1 MAGPPGHVRF
11 ACMWF
16 PFLLALGGVALLYLF
31 SGLRQI
37 NQWEIAL
44 RFTLGRLA
52 GQVNPGLTMFFPG
65 FQELKRIDTRMKN
78 RDLLRQMVITRDN
91 VTTMI
96 DAVVY
101 YRVVDPEKATLAV
114 ENYEAAVK
122 DRAKVVLRDVVGET
136 RLDELLAHREEVA
149 AKVRAHVETAVSAWG
164 LHVEMIGL
172 QDVQLPPQM
181 QEVLAKVAIA
191 ERDRKYVVIKSEADV
206 ESAKNFAEAA
216 VILSRSPGAMELRR
230 FEALANLSQGG
241 NTKVIF
247 DLAKPFDDVRHTA
260 AAIAEAATAEVGKGR
275 IEATK
280 AAPAAGPAPIQIH
293 GPAYTQSEAQREA
306 AAVVEAEAVL
316 EAQKAARRGRM
327 GGG

>member
-1 MAGPPGHVRF
+1 MEPLSIILG
-11 ACMWF
+11 
-16 PFLLALGGVALLYLF
+16 LAAAMYLF

-37 NQWEIAL
+37 NQWEVAL
-44 RFTLGRLA
+44 RFTLGKLSGR
-52 GQVNPGLTMFFPG
+52 VEPGLTLFLPG
-65 FQELKRIDTRMKN
+65 FQNLKRIDTRTKN

-96 DAVVY
+96 DTVLY

-114 ENYEAAVK
+114 ENYEAAIK

-149 AKVRAHVETAVSAWG
+149 AKVRSQVEETVAQWG
-164 LHVEMIGL
+164 LNVELIGL

-191 ERDRKYVVIKSEADV
+191 ERDRKYVIIKSEADV

-216 VILSRSPGAMELRR
+216 GILSKSPGAMELRR
-230 FEALANLSQGG
+230 FEALANLSQG

-247 DLAKPFDDVRHTA
+247 DLAKPFDNVHTA
-260 AAIAEAATAEVGKGR
+260 AAMAEAAMTEPAKLRVDDKQPNALRTASQY
-275 IEATK
+275 EA
-280 AAPAAGPAPIQIH
+280 
-293 GPAYTQSEAQREA
+293 EAIA
-306 AAVVEAEAVL
+306 EAEAV
-316 EAQKAARRGRM
+316 AQAQNYNVTTRKM
-327 GGG
+327 

>member
-1 MAGPPGHVRF
+1 MDPLLLVFG
-11 ACMWF
+11 
-16 PFLLALGGVALLYLF
+16 FLLLAYLLA
-31 SGLRQI
+31 GIRQI
-37 NQWEIAL
+37 NQWEVAL
-44 RFTLGRLA
+44 RFTLGKLSGRV
-52 GQVNPGLTMFFPG
+52 QPGLTLFLPG
-65 FQELKRIDTRMKN
+65 FQTLRKIDTRTKN

-91 VTTMI
+91 VTTMV
-96 DAVVY
+96 DTVLY

-149 AKVRAHVETAVSAWG
+149 AKVRAQVETTVSQWG
-164 LHVEMIGL
+164 LHVELIGL

-216 VILSRSPGAMELRR
+216 AILSKSPGAMELRR
-230 FEALANLSQGG
+230 FEALANLSQG

-247 DLAKPFDDVRHTA
+247 DLAKPYDDVRHTA
-260 AAIAEAATAEVGKGR
+260 AAMAEAATTNEQQRMRVDNPGAGALR
-275 IEATK
+275 T
-280 AAPAAGPAPIQIH
+280 AAQH
-293 GPAYTQSEAQREA
+293 
-306 AAVVEAEAVL
+306 EAEAIA
-316 EAQKAARRGRM
+316 EAEAELQARKFMAAGRKI
-327 GGG
+327 

>member
-1 MAGPPGHVRF
+1 ML
-11 ACMWF
+11 
-16 PFLLALGGVALLYLF
+16 PFLAVLCVLSLVYLL

-37 NQWEIAL
+37 NQWEVAL
-44 RFTLGRLA
+44 RFTLGKLSGR
-52 GQVNPGLTMFFPG
+52 VSPGLTMYLPG
-65 FQELKRIDTRMKN
+65 LQELRRIDTRMKN

-96 DAVVY
+96 DAVLY
-101 YRVVDPEKATLAV
+101 FRVIDPEKATLAV

-149 AKVRAHVETAVSAWG
+149 AKVRAQVESAVSAWG

-216 VILSRSPGAMELRR
+216 TILSRSPGAMELRR
-230 FEALANLSQGG
+230 FEALANLSQG

-247 DLAKPFDDVRHTA
+247 DLAKPYDDVRHTA
-260 AAIAEAATAEVGKGR
+260 AAMAEAATAGVQQQPVRVQPQHAPQLPVG
-275 IEATK
+275 
-280 AAPAAGPAPIQIH
+280 
-293 GPAYTQSEAQREA
+293 SEAQREA
-306 AAVVEAEAVL
+306 EAVSEAQAAAEAEAV
-316 EAQKAARRGRM
+316 ARRGRM
-327 GGG
+327 GAA

>member
-1 MAGPPGHVRF
+1 MSPILF
-11 ACMWF
+11 
-16 PFLLALGGVALLYLF
+16 ALGAMALAYLF
-31 SGLRQI
+31 AGLRQI
-37 NQWEIAL
+37 NQWEVAL
-44 RFTLGRLA
+44 RFTLGKLSGRVA
-52 GQVNPGLTMFFPG
+52 PGLTLFFPG
-65 FQELKRIDTRMKN
+65 VQQLKRIDTRTKN

-91 VTTMI
+91 VTTMV

-101 YRVVDPEKATLAV
+101 YRVVDAEKATLAV

-149 AKVRAHVETAVSAWG
+149 AKVRTQVETVVSQWG
-164 LHVEMIGL
+164 LHVELIGL

-216 VILSRSPGAMELRR
+216 AILGKSPGSMELRR
-230 FEALANLSQGG
+230 FEALANLSQHG

-247 DLAKPFDDVRHTA
+247 DLAKPYDDVRHMSA
-260 AAIAEAATAEVGKGR
+260 AMAEAATTAQV
-275 IEATK
+275 
-280 AAPAAGPAPIQIH
+280 PAKVRVTGPGDGALR
-293 GPAYTQSEAQREA
+293 TESQREA
-306 AAVVEAEAVL
+306 EAMAEAEAEIE
-316 EAQKAARRGRM
+316 EARLKAAQRPAR
-327 GGG
+327 

>member
-1 MAGPPGHVRF
+1 MA
-11 ACMWF
+11 
-16 PFLLALGGVALLYLF
+16 LLAALALLTLFYL
-31 SGLRQI
+31 SAGLRQI
-37 NQWEIAL
+37 NQWEVAL
-44 RFTLGRLA
+44 RFTLGKLSGRM
-52 GQVNPGLTMFFPG
+52 GPGLTFFLPG
-65 FQELKRIDTRMKN
+65 VQQLKRIDTRTKN

-91 VTTMI
+91 VTTMV

-101 YRVVDPEKATLAV
+101 YRVIDAEKATLAV

-136 RLDELLAHREEVA
+136 RLDDLLAHREEVA
-149 AKVRAHVETAVSAWG
+149 AKVRAQVETVVSQWG
-164 LHVEMIGL
+164 LHVDIIGL

-216 VILSRSPGAMELRR
+216 AILGKSPGSMELRR
-230 FEALANLSQGG
+230 FEALANLSQAG

-260 AAIAEAATAEVGKGR
+260 VAMAEAAAGEAAKVRVSRSEGALKTAGQLDL
-275 IEATK
+275 EAERDAD
-280 AAPAAGPAPIQIH
+280 AALEI
-293 GPAYTQSEAQREA
+293 EA
-306 AAVVEAEAVL
+306 AAR
-316 EAQKAARRGRM
+316 ARAPRR
-327 GGG
+327 

>member
-1 MAGPPGHVRF
+1 MPLF
-11 ACMWF
+11 A
-16 PFLLALGGVALLYLF
+16 VIALLGCAYLF
-31 SGLRQI
+31 LGLRQI
-37 NQWEIAL
+37 NQWEVAL
-44 RFTLGRLA
+44 RFTLGKLSGRV
-52 GQVNPGLTMFFPG
+52 GPGLTLFLPG
-65 FQELKRIDTRMKN
+65 FQQLRRIDTRTKN

-91 VTTMI
+91 VTTMV

-101 YRVVDPEKATLAV
+101 YRVIDAEKATLAV

-136 RLDELLAHREEVA
+136 RLDDLLAHREEVA
-149 AKVRAHVETAVSAWG
+149 AKVRAQVETVVSHWG
-164 LHVEMIGL
+164 LHVDIIGL

-216 VILSRSPGAMELRR
+216 AILAKSPGSMELRR
-230 FEALANLSQGG
+230 FEALANLSQAG

-260 AAIAEAATAEVGKGR
+260 LAMAEASSN
-275 IEATK
+275 EAAK
-280 AAPAAGPAPIQIH
+280 VRVPK
-293 GPAYTQSEAQREA
+293 SEGALKTEGQRDMEASREA
-306 AAVVEAEAVL
+306 EAVVEAEA
-316 EAQKAARRGRM
+316 AAARARVPRR
-327 GGG
+327 

>member
-1 MAGPPGHVRF
+1 MVPILIAAILVLY
-11 ACMWF
+11 
-16 PFLLALGGVALLYLF
+16 FL
-31 SGLRQI
+31 SGIRQI
-37 NQWEIAL
+37 NQWEVAL
-44 RFTLGRLA
+44 RFTLGKLSGRV
-52 GQVNPGLTMFFPG
+52 QPGITLLLPG
-65 FQELKRIDTRMKN
+65 FQEMRKIDTRMKN

-96 DAVVY
+96 DAVLY
-101 YRVVDPEKATLAV
+101 FRVVDPEKATLAV

-149 AKVRAHVETAVSAWG
+149 AKVRAQVETVVSQWG
-164 LHVEMIGL
+164 LHVELIGL

-191 ERDRKYVVIKSEADV
+191 ERDRRYVVIKSEADV

-216 VILSRSPGAMELRR
+216 AILSRAPGAMELRR

-247 DLAKPFDDVRHTA
+247 DLAKPYDDMRHVAATMAEAAATEPSQMRVKDAGEGALRTA
-260 AAIAEAATAEVGKGR
+260 SQQESEAIAEA
-275 IEATK
+275 
-280 AAPAAGPAPIQIH
+280 
-293 GPAYTQSEAQREA
+293 EA
-306 AAVVEAEAVL
+306 AL
-316 EAQKAARRGRM
+316 EGARQQRIKMNLGVK
-327 GGG
+327 

>member
-1 MAGPPGHVRF
+1 MDPIMIALGAALAGY
-11 ACMWF
+11 
-16 PFLLALGGVALLYLF
+16 FLL
-31 SGLRQI
+31 GLRQI
-37 NQWEIAL
+37 NQWEVAL
-44 RFTLGRLA
+44 RFTLGKLSGHVA
-52 GQVNPGLTMFFPG
+52 PGLTAFLPG
-65 FQELKRIDTRMKN
+65 IQQLRRIDTRTKN

-91 VTTMI
+91 VTTMV

-149 AKVRAHVETAVSAWG
+149 AKVRAQVESVVSQWG
-164 LHVEMIGL
+164 LHVELIGL

-191 ERDRKYVVIKSEADV
+191 ERDRRYVVIKSEADV

-216 VILSRSPGAMELRR
+216 AILSRSPGSMELRR
-230 FEALANLSQGG
+230 FEALANLSQHG

-247 DLAKPFDDVRHTA
+247 DLAKPYDDVRHTA
-260 AAIAEAATAEVGKGR
+260 AAMAEAATTAQEEPR
-275 IEATK
+275 MRL
-280 AAPAAGPAPIQIH
+280 PAGADGALR
-293 GPAYTQSEAQREA
+293 TDAQREA
-306 AAVVEAEAVL
+306 DALAEAEA
-316 EAQKAARRGRM
+316 EAERMQAQRQAAQRTGR
-327 GGG
+327 

>member
-1 MAGPPGHVRF
+1 MIPAIIGLVI
-11 ACMWF
+11 
-16 PFLLALGGVALLYLF
+16 LLYLL

-37 NQWEIAL
+37 NQWEVAL
-44 RFTLGRLA
+44 RFTLGKLSGR
-52 GQVNPGLTMFFPG
+52 VEPGLTLFFPG
-65 FQELKRIDTRMKN
+65 FQELKRIDTRTKN

-101 YRVVDPEKATLAV
+101 YRVIDPDKATLAV

-149 AKVRAHVETAVSAWG
+149 AKVRAQVETVVSQWG
-164 LHVEMIGL
+164 LHVELIGL

-206 ESAKNFAEAA
+206 ESAKNFAQAA
-216 VILSRSPGAMELRR
+216 AILAQSPGSMELRR

-247 DLAKPFDDVRHTA
+247 DLAKPYDDMRHTA
-260 AAIAEAATAEVGKGR
+260 AAMAEAAAAQPARVRVKG
-275 IEATK
+275 
-280 AAPAAGPAPIQIH
+280 AADGALR
-293 GPAYTQSEAQREA
+293 TDAQ
-306 AAVVEAEAVL
+306 VEAEAIA
-316 EAQKAARRGRM
+316 EAEAIEEVARMNMPGKM
-327 GGG
+327 GIR

>member
-1 MAGPPGHVRF
+1 MLPVLVTLGLL
-11 ACMWF
+11 
-16 PFLLALGGVALLYLF
+16 LLAYLL
-31 SGLRQI
+31 SGFRQI
-37 NQWEIAL
+37 NQWEVAL
-44 RFTLGRLA
+44 RFTLGKLSGRVA
-52 GQVNPGLTMFFPG
+52 PGLTMFLPG
-65 FQELKRIDTRMKN
+65 VQELRRIDTRMKN

-101 YRVVDPEKATLAV
+101 YRVTDPEKATLAV

-149 AKVRAHVETAVSAWG
+149 AKVRAQVETAVSAWG
-164 LHVEMIGL
+164 LHVETIGL

-191 ERDRKYVVIKSEADV
+191 ERDRRYVVIKSEADV

-216 VILSRSPGAMELRR
+216 SILSRSPGAMELRR
-230 FEALANLSQGG
+230 FEALANLSQG

-247 DLAKPFDDVRHTA
+247 DLAKPYDDVRRTA
-260 AAIAEAATAEVGKGR
+260 AAIAEASN
-275 IEATK
+275 
-280 AAPAAGPAPIQIH
+280 
-293 GPAYTQSEAQREA
+293 SEDLSQRRRLPHPGQQEHHVPMDAQAQREA
-306 AAVVEAEAVL
+306 EAIAEAQAVL
-316 EAQKAARRGRM
+316 ETEEAERRGRM
-327 GGG
+327 GSA

>member
-1 MAGPPGHVRF
+1 ME
-11 ACMWF
+11 
-16 PFLLALGGVALLYLF
+16 PFLGILALFAVFYLLG
-31 SGLRQI
+31 GLRQI

-44 RFTLGRLA
+44 RFTLGRFA
-52 GQVNPGLTMFFPG
+52 GRVKPGLTLYLPG
-65 FQELKRIDTRMKN
+65 FQQLKRIDTRTKN

-101 YRVVDPEKATLAV
+101 FRVVDPEKATLAV

-149 AKVRAHVETAVSAWG
+149 AKVRAQVESVVSQWG
-164 LHVEMIGL
+164 LHVELIGL

-216 VILSRSPGAMELRR
+216 AILARSPGSMELRR
-230 FEALANLSQGG
+230 FEALANLSQG

-247 DLAKPFDDVRHTA
+247 DLAKPFEDLRHTA
-260 AAIAEAATAEVGKGR
+260 VAMAEAAANEPAKVRVPQKDEGALKSDSQLEHEAE
-275 IEATK
+275 
-280 AAPAAGPAPIQIH
+280 
-293 GPAYTQSEAQREA
+293 REA
-306 AAVVEAEAVL
+306 AAVL
-316 EAQKAARRGRM
+316 EAQAAAARRMR
-327 GGG
+327 

>member
-1 MAGPPGHVRF
+1 MP
-11 ACMWF
+11 
-16 PFLLALGGVALLYLF
+16 LLIMLGVLGLAYLL

-37 NQWEIAL
+37 NQWEVAL
-44 RFTLGRLA
+44 RFTLGRFSGRVA
-52 GQVNPGLTMFFPG
+52 PGVTLFLPG
-65 FQELKRIDTRMKN
+65 FQQLRKIDTRTKN

-96 DAVVY
+96 DAVLY
-101 YRVVDPEKATLAV
+101 FRVVDPEKATLAV

-149 AKVRAHVETAVSAWG
+149 AKVRAQVETVVSQWG
-164 LHVEMIGL
+164 LHVELIGL

-216 VILSRSPGAMELRR
+216 AILAKSPGSMELRR

-247 DLAKPFDDVRHTA
+247 DLAKPFDDVRHQA
-260 AAIAEAATAEVGKGR
+260 AAMAEAAANEPAKVRVKKGEGALR
-275 IEATK
+275 TDAQRELD
-280 AAPAAGPAPIQIH
+280 
-293 GPAYTQSEAQREA
+293 AQREA
-306 AAVVEAEAVL
+306 EAEL
-316 EAQKAARRGRM
+316 EAQAALDAARARR
-327 GGG
+327 

>member
-1 MAGPPGHVRF
+1 MVPLLIAAILVLY
-11 ACMWF
+11 
-16 PFLLALGGVALLYLF
+16 FL
-31 SGLRQI
+31 SGIRQI
-37 NQWEIAL
+37 NQWEVAL
-44 RFTLGRLA
+44 RFTLGKLSGRV
-52 GQVNPGLTMFFPG
+52 QPGITLLLPG
-65 FQELKRIDTRMKN
+65 FQEMRKIDTRMKN

-96 DAVVY
+96 DAVLY
-101 YRVVDPEKATLAV
+101 FRVVDPEKATLAV

-149 AKVRAHVETAVSAWG
+149 AKVRAQVETVVSQWG
-164 LHVEMIGL
+164 LHVELIGL

-191 ERDRKYVVIKSEADV
+191 ERDRRYVVIKSEADV

-216 VILSRSPGAMELRR
+216 AILSRAPGAMELRR

-247 DLAKPFDDVRHTA
+247 DLAKPYDDMRHVAATMAEAAATEPSQMRVKDAGEGALRTA
-260 AAIAEAATAEVGKGR
+260 SQQESEAIAEA
-275 IEATK
+275 
-280 AAPAAGPAPIQIH
+280 
-293 GPAYTQSEAQREA
+293 EA
-306 AAVVEAEAVL
+306 AL
-316 EAQKAARRGRM
+316 EGARQQRIKMNLGVK
-327 GGG
+327 